1 MFGLVPSTKN
11 NAVKK
16 DDAFGRLFDI
26 FNEPFFNSAIAPV
39 QSAMSGF
46 ASFKVDVKDL
56 KDSYELTAELPGV
69 NKEDISLSYDN
80 GYLTISANTQEKKD
94 EKGEDGKYIRRERRC
109 GSVSRSFYIDNID
122 EKQTKAEFKDGI
134 LTVTLPKAQPVDN
147 AKHITIE

>member
-94 EKGEDGKYIRRERRC
+94 EKGEDGKYIRRERRS

>member
-1 MFGLVPSTKN
+1 MFGLVPSAKN

-94 EKGEDGKYIRRERRC
+94 ETGEDGKYIRRERRS

>member
-1 MFGLVPSTKN
+1 MFGLVPSAKN

-94 EKGEDGKYIRRERRC
+94 EKGEDGKYIRRERRS

>member
-1 MFGLVPSTKN
+1 MFGLVPSAKN